1 MLSPRDKY
9 SKKNLVIKN
18 VSSST
23 SHKKLCL
30 YVIRN
35 SVIMS
40 LREFKKI
47 YFSWNEVWPQRSIK
61 VTKGHKRPLLW
72 QNHSGTFVYRP
83 ILLQICM
90 ITVFTLNYDLKCH
103 FYVFTLRPSDLI
115 TTLTYVLMNNV
126 CRGML
131 LWYCCIVGNKETH
144 SFNS

>member
-9 SKKNLVIKN
+9 PKKNLVIKN

-47 YFSWNEVWPQRSIK
+47 YFSWNEVWPQRSLK

-103 FYVFTLRPSDLI
+103 FYVFTLRPSVFWPHYNLDLRSYEQRLSRNSSVI
-115 TTLTYVLMNNV
+115 
-126 CRGML
+126 L
-131 LWYCCIVGNKETH
+131 LYSRKQGNT
-144 SFNS
+144 FL